1 MGGRRHSNHKNGNG
15 ITSRNLGMARRAWIG
30 PVTVQRKQPP
40 GGVTIVMAEG

>member
-1 MGGRRHSNHKNGNG
+1 MDGISRIKEGSRREWS
-15 ITSRNLGMARRAWIG
+15 G